1 MKHVIRWFLLMT
13 LVFGLSAAQAEDVP
27 PTACLI
33 VAPLSAEEA
42 ANLPGTPTWQGWQ
55 DVTPAIVREQTDW
68 RIVKL
73 DLQYSYLLQGD
84 QYYPLCSMWG
94 GWGVTSALPW
104 DYDDNGVLD
113 LLYTYS
119 WGSGLHRSHVT
130 VFDMDVKDHIDLDGW
145 LEDAALGLMNEDGSI
160 PVFDCAVTS
169 SGSQPILLQP
179 TALTGH
185 VRRVNGHPEYVSL
198 NPFSNPFSYAGI
210 TAFHP
215 VAPDLPVDNDTHL
228 SELPPVSLAELDA
241 VFGETRALRMLDSRD
256 GANILSIDELQQRF
270 PSVVM
275 RQCADEQWYLAFP
288 VEEGGSYIVFCAN
301 TDFLVDFDIEVHA
314 SNILCSGATW
324 LRDLPDAAACDA
336 LIPRQSTA
344 EDLLALTPAAAF
356 AQGIYTRKTS
366 WTPLSDGSWLHV
378 NYVSSEDGLLVT
390 DTAIVPAE
398 KAAHFTMMTTILP
411 QDLP

>member
-13 LVFGLSAAQAEDVP
+13 LIFSLSAAQAEDVP
-27 PTACLI
+27 PTACLF
-33 VAPLSAEEA
+33 VAQLSAEEA

-84 QYYPLCSMWG
+84 QYYPLCTMWG

-198 NPFSNPFSYAGI
+198 TPFSDAFSDAVI

-301 TDFLVDFDIEVHA
+301 TDSLVDFDIEVHA
-314 SNILCSGATW
+314 SNILYSGAIW

-378 NYVSSEDGLLVT
+378 IYVSSEDGLLVT